1 MDTNSLGLIKD
12 VARHGSFA
20 RAARQH
26 HLDPSSVSR
35 IISQIEAELGFRI
48 FQRTTRSMS
57 LTEAGRLYVQRIEA
71 ALQELDAAAEEAGA
85 FSAMAKGRL
94 RMTAS
99 VAFGNRCLVPLLPKF
114 RAEFPDLQLELILSD
129 DNLDLVDQGIDLAIR
144 LGPSLDGDLIGSR
157 LFDTIYRVC
166 ASPAHLKT
174 APRLR
179 KPADISAVAC
189 LLFTLPEFSSR
200 WLFRNSQG
208 LVTEVQVKGDILIS
222 NALALRECALA
233 GLGPAL
239 LPNWLIDDDI
249 ASRRLVNLFPNHQV
263 TATTFETAAFLLY
276 PNRAFLPN
284 KVRVTIDFLRRE
296 MTRRGP
302 RPHASGLRK
311 RDASTAVA
319 KARPIRR

>member
-1 MDTNSLGLIKD
+1 MDTNSLELMND
-12 VARHGSFA
+12 VARYGSFA

-26 HLDPSSVSR
+26 RLDPSSVSR

-71 ALQELDAAAEEAGA
+71 VLQEFDAAAEEASA
-85 FSAMAKGRL
+85 FSATAKGRL

-114 RAEFPDLQLELILSD
+114 RAEFPALQLELILSD

-144 LGPSLDGDLIGSR
+144 LGPNLSGDVIGAR
-157 LFDTIYRVC
+157 LFDTAYRVC
-166 ASPAHLKT
+166 ASPAYLKV

-179 KPADISAVAC
+179 KPADISAVKC
-189 LLFTLPEFSSR
+189 LLFTLPGFSSR

-222 NALALRECALA
+222 NALALRDCALA

-249 ASRRLVNLFPNHQV
+249 ASRRLVSLFPNHQV

-284 KVRVTIDFLRRE
+284 KVRVAIDFLRRE
-296 MTRRGP
+296 ITRRG
-302 RPHASGLRK
+302 SG
-311 RDASTAVA
+311 V
-319 KARPIRR
+319 PIRRASGRGKR